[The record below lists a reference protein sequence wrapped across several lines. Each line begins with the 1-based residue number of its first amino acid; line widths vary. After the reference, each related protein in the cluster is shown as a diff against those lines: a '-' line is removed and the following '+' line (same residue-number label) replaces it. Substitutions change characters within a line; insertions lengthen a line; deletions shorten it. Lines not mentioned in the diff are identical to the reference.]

1 MGGDRPAEI
10 PALLDAKGT
19 NRVTRQPTLLH
30 LALPTYLLLGVVAV
44 ALVGCLD
51 NPYLTHVRSLP
62 PPHPYP
68 LRGVLWVMA
77 MMSVHTAA
85 AMAILR
91 LHSWHRSWGRA
102 LAATGLSTILL
113 LIAALA
119 SMHSPPHHT
128 AYLWWLLLM
137 VAALSVLTASSSVA
151 AWRLSST
158 LRHL

>member
-1 MGGDRPAEI
+1 MTTPA
-10 PALLDAKGT
+10 
-19 NRVTRQPTLLH
+19 RMRTLPPLSH
-30 LALPTYLLLGVVAV
+30 VALPAYLLLGVVTV
-44 ALVGCLD
+44 ALTGGLD

-137 VAALSVLTASSSVA
+137 VAALSVLTTSSSLA
-151 AWRLSST
+151 AWRLSSP
-158 LRHL
+158 LRRL

>member
-1 MGGDRPAEI
+1 MTTPARMRT
-10 PALLDAKGT
+10 L
-19 NRVTRQPTLLH
+19 QPLSH
-30 LALPTYLLLGVVAV
+30 VALPAYLLLGVVAV
-44 ALVGCLD
+44 ALTGCLD

-68 LRGVLWVMA
+68 LSGVLWVMA

-85 AMAILR
+85 VMAILR
-91 LHSWHRSWGRA
+91 LRSWLRSWGRA
-102 LAATGLSTILL
+102 LAATGLSTIFL
-113 LIAALA
+113 LIAAQA

-128 AYLWWLLLM
+128 AYLLWLLLM

-151 AWRLSST
+151 AWRLSSP

>member
-44 ALVGCLD
+44 ALAGCLD

-91 LHSWHRSWGRA
+91 LHSWRRSWGRA

-128 AYLWWLLLM
+128 AYLLWLLLM

-151 AWRLSST
+151 AWRLSSP